1 MEAIFAKNGPA
12 AIGPY
17 CHAMKAGNLVFISGQ
32 VPLDPKTG
40 KTVGSTMAEQAK
52 QALAN
57 LKVILDEVGLK
68 AGNIAKTTCYI
79 SDFSK
84 FSEFNGVYAEFMGDH
99 RPARACVEIPNLPAG
114 CMVEIEAIAVIE

>member
-1 MEAIFAKNGPA
+1 MEIIFAKNAPA

-17 CHAMKAGNLVFISGQ
+17 CHATKVGNLVFISGQ
-32 VPLDPKTG
+32 VPFDPQTG
-40 KTVGSTMAEQAK
+40 KVAGATMAEQAK
-52 QALAN
+52 QALTN
-57 LKVILDEVGLK
+57 LKAVLDEVGLK
-68 AGNIAKTTCYI
+68 PKNIAKTTCYI
-79 SDFSK
+79 NDFSK

>member
-32 VPLDPKTG
+32 VPLDPQSG
-40 KTVGSTMAEQAK
+40 QTVGADMTEQTK
-52 QALAN
+52 QTLAN
-57 LKVILDEVGLK
+57 LKAVLDEVGLAPK
-68 AGNIAKTTCYI
+68 NIAKTTCYI
-79 SDFSK
+79 NDMAK
-84 FSEFNGVYAEFMGDH
+84 FSEFNAVYAEFMGDH

-114 CMVEIEAIAVIE
+114 FMVEVEAIAVIE